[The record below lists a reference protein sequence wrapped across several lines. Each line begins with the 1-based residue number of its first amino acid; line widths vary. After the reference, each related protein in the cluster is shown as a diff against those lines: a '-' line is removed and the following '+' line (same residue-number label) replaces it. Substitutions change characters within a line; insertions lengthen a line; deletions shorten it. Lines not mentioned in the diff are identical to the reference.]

1 MAIADFRAEPADFV
15 ADFDDLRNVREAVFV
30 VEQQIPK
37 DIEFDNID
45 PSCYHFIARDV
56 HHNAIGT
63 ARLSPD
69 QKLGRMAVLP
79 EWRNK
84 GVGKAL
90 LISAIDKAR
99 KLGWTE
105 IFLNS
110 QVAATGFYEKAGFV
124 KQGQLFNEANIP
136 HQTMYLAITPINVEA
151 RRPAPK
157 PRQDSIPAVKTR
169 SLDEITP
176 PVIELINNASRQIC
190 IYTLDLD
197 YHLYGQ
203 SGVIAALKQFAI
215 STRGGSIS
223 IIIHDVLAIPSQA
236 HPIFELAH
244 RLPSTFLLRTPVEVE
259 DLKYSSAFIANDRE
273 GYLFQLFNNRY
284 QADWSPNLPSR
295 NRQLVDEFD
304 RIWQRSRPCSEFRV
318 LGI

>member
-1 MAIADFRAEPADFV
+1 MIIADFRVEPADFV
-15 ADFDDLRNVREAVFV
+15 ADFDDLRSIREAVFV
-30 VEQQIPK
+30 VEQQIPQS
-37 DIEFDNID
+37 IEFDTID
-45 PSCYHFIARDV
+45 PSCHHFIARDAN
-56 HHNAIGT
+56 HNPIGT

-69 QKLGRMAVLP
+69 QKIGRMAVLP
-79 EWRNK
+79 DWRNK

-90 LISAIDKAR
+90 LITAIDKAR

-105 IFLNS
+105 VSLNA

-136 HQTMYLAITPINVEA
+136 HQLMFLAITPIKVA
-151 RRPAPK
+151 ARPAPK
-157 PRQDSIPAVKTR
+157 PRQASTPAIRVS
-169 SLDEITP
+169 SLDAITP
-176 PVIELINNASRQIC
+176 PVIDLINTASRQIC

-197 YHLYGQ
+197 YDLYGQ
-203 SGVIAALKQFAI
+203 SGVIAALKEFAI
-215 STRGGSIS
+215 STRGGSVL
-223 IIIHDVLAIPSQA
+223 IIIHDVLAITSQA

-259 DLKYSSAFIANDRE
+259 DLKYSSAFMANDRG
-273 GYLFQLFNNRY
+273 GYLFRLLNNRY
-284 QADWSPNLPSR
+284 QADWSPNLPAR

-304 RIWQRSRPCSEFRV
+304 RVWQRSRPCTEFRA